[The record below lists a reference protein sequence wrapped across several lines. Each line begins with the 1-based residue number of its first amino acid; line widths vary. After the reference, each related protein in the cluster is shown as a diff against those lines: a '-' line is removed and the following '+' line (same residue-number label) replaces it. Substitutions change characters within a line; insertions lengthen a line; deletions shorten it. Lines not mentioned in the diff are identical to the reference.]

1 MKLARRGFLFGLG
14 ASLVAAPSI
23 VRACNIMPVKI
34 MDTFHKVWIEG
45 RDWQRNPITK
55 IIEVRESLTTGLDM
69 AAYKDACAL
78 IEPEFLDVNS
88 ITWSNEINKIE
99 VSPDVD
105 RYIAE
110 QKRLEAALPSWSTY
124 RSQREIIDEIPH
136 VGSYDGVR
144 NVNFKHKDIPGVIPG
159 MVNRGCTV
167 ALSDETYPY

>member
-45 RDWQRNPITK
+45 RDLQHNPITK

-69 AAYKDACAL
+69 AGYKEACAL

-88 ITWSNEINKIE
+88 ITWSNEINKIPI
-99 VSPDVD
+99 SPEVD
-105 RYIAE
+105 RYIEE
-110 QKRLEAALPSWSTY
+110 QKRLEQQYFDAPTNINDNGFFAGVVHPGKTVT
-124 RSQREIIDEIPH
+124 REYIDVDEMPH
-136 VGSYDGVR
+136 VGSYEGHR
-144 NVNFKHKDIPGVIPG
+144 NVNFR
-159 MVNRGCTV
+159 N
-167 ALSDETYPY
+167 ETDAYKG

>member
-55 IIEVRESLTTGLDM
+55 IIKVRESLTSGLDM
-69 AAYKDACAL
+69 AGYKDACAL

-88 ITWSNEINKIE
+88 ITWSNEINKIA
-99 VSPDVD
+99 VSPKVDEFIECAAFIEAHREPGIGHYRRTDREYIDVD
-105 RYIAE
+105 E
-110 QKRLEAALPSWSTY
+110 M
-124 RSQREIIDEIPH
+124 PH
-136 VGSYDGVR
+136 VGFCEGHRSI
-144 NVNFKHKDIPGVIPG
+144 NF
-159 MVNRGCTV
+159 
-167 ALSDETYPY
+167 LSHHETNSP